1 MGVQHLRFMARAE
14 PISRALDAETDP
26 ERRRR
31 LELVLATRS
40 FAESSGL
47 KVGGSYEEISETSD
61 LAVAYVVTAALQD
74 RLEPY
79 QWSYPIIGRIP
90 YRGYFERRRADGFA
104 SKLRGQGYDTH
115 VVRAGA
121 YSTLGWFDDPLPS
134 SVLEY
139 DDVAVV
145 DLVLH
150 ELVHGTVYI
159 PNDIAFNETLASA
172 VAARL
177 TIRFFE
183 LREDRESARI
193 ARKRH
198 EQWLEQGR
206 LLDALADRLDD
217 YFAQTADRS
226 AADRL
231 QGRQK
236 IYLESLVA
244 LESSG
249 LIRPDPALS
258 TEERLNRLNNAI
270 FLALWRYRKHSQVIE
285 DYLDRWPDVDVAL
298 RSLPSAVDGEG
309 SPYDALR

>member
-1 MGVQHLRFMARAE
+1 
-14 PISRALDAETDP
+14 
-26 ERRRR
+26 
-31 LELVLATRS
+31 
-40 FAESSGL
+40 
-47 KVGGSYEEISETSD
+47 
-61 LAVAYVVTAALQD
+61 
-74 RLEPY
+74 
-79 QWSYPIIGRIP
+79 
-90 YRGYFERRRADGFA
+90 
-104 SKLRGQGYDTH
+104 
-115 VVRAGA
+115 
-121 YSTLGWFDDPLPS
+121 
-134 SVLEY
+134 VLEY